1 MPLFILG
8 LVIGFGLPI
17 QTAVNS
23 KLRSVLGSAFN
34 SSLVSFGVGT
44 LFLIAVTL
52 VTTHSPTISGSFFQL
67 NLGGFGLVVR

>member
-52 VTTHSPTISGSFFQL
+52 VTTHSLTISDSFFQL